1 MASAAK
7 RRLVPTYQESKKGD
21 YDDEDNYYCNKKQM
35 QRNKNMIMKMK
46 IILNPKNFSTWK
58 S

>member
-46 IILNPKNFSTWK
+46 IILIYILK
-58 S
+58 SY